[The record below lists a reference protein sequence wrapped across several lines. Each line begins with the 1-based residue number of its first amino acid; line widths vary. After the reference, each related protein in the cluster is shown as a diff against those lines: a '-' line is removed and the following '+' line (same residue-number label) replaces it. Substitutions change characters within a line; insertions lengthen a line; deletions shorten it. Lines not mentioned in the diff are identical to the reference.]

1 MEIYQT
7 ERQMMKELTE
17 YFAGEKQESLLFIAA
32 GMIAICVGVWL
43 WTNGHRLRFIAVPL
57 VLVAVMQLVVG
68 ATVYLRTEG
77 QVQGL
82 ITQSQ
87 SAPAQFKQGEVSRM
101 QTVMKNFN
109 IYKTIEMV
117 LLVVGVG
124 LIGFLQRFDVAAGI
138 GAGLVLQAAFTLALD
153 MFAQARGQDYLVA
166 LKGLV
171 T

>member
-1 MEIYQT
+1 
-7 ERQMMKELTE
+7 MMKEIAE

-32 GMIAICVGVWL
+32 GLIAICVAVWL
-43 WTNGHRLRFIAVPL
+43 WTNGHRLRFMAIPL
-57 VLVAVMQLVVG
+57 VVIALMQLVVG
-68 ATVYLRTEG
+68 NTVYLRTES

-87 SAPAQFKQGEVSRM
+87 SAPEQFRQDEVSRM

-109 IYKTIEMV
+109 IYKTTEMA
-117 LLVVGVG
+117 LLVLGVS
-124 LIGFLQRFDVAAGI
+124 LIGFLQRSDVAAGI

-153 MFAQARGQDYLVA
+153 MFAEARGQDYIVA
-166 LKGLV
+166 LKELL